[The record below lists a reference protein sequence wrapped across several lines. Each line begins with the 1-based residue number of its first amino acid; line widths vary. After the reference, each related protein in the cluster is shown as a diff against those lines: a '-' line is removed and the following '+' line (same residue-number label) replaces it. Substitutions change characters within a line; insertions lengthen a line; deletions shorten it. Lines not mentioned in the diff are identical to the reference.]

1 MRVIQRLVAVGD
13 GKEWKATP
21 RPPHALWL
29 VPLPGFLREQRE
41 ARARPDKPEP
51 AVHGSEKGPEYQFL
65 LQAVYDHFRRHSA
78 WPLARQLE
86 IDLED
91 QLDPLGG
98 LAHVCSALGLELL
111 VCGTSY
117 DAASVCRL
125 KLPAFLHCRGAED
138 DVERFVGAVRYCAKK
153 YREARGVPVT
163 VSADE
168 FVVELKYAEDAARR
182 VGLMLYEAG
191 DLWQSASQSP
201 GALPTFTMGPLMR
214 SMKGVA
220 SLQGFLDIGRQD
232 RERQGTAAVG
242 NHHMHSSRASLEPK
256 QYDVFIAYAYEDK
269 ESVAHP
275 LAKALGKRVVV
286 WYDDF
291 ALKVGDSLRRSI
303 DNGLANCRY
312 GIVILSPAFFKKE
325 WPQRELD
332 GLAAREIGGKKVI
345 LPVWHQIDFEGVR
358 AVSPTL
364 ADRVAAKT
372 SGGISAVVARLLDA
386 ITH

>member
-1 MRVIQRLVAVGD
+1 
-13 GKEWKATP
+13 
-21 RPPHALWL
+21 
-29 VPLPGFLREQRE
+29 
-41 ARARPDKPEP
+41 
-51 AVHGSEKGPEYQFL
+51 
-65 LQAVYDHFRRHSA
+65 
-78 WPLARQLE
+78 
-86 IDLED
+86 
-91 QLDPLGG
+91 
-98 LAHVCSALGLELL
+98 VCSALGLELV

-117 DAASVCRL
+117 DPTSVCRL
-125 KLPAFLHCRGAED
+125 KLPGFLHCRGAGD

-153 YREARGVPVT
+153 YREARGAPVT
-163 VSADE
+163 VSASE

-191 DLWQSASQSP
+191 DLWTSASQSP
-201 GALPTFTMGPLMR
+201 GTLPTFTMGPLMR
-214 SMKGVA
+214 SMKDVA
-220 SLQGFLDIGRQD
+220 SLQEFLDIGREE

-242 NHHMHSSRASLEPK
+242 SHPHGRRAALESK

-269 ESVAHP
+269 EAVARP
-275 LAKALGKRVVV
+275 LAEVLGKRVVV

-312 GIVILSPAFFKKE
+312 GVVILSPAFFKKE

-345 LPVWHQIDFEGVR
+345 LPVWHLIDFEGVR
-358 AVSPTL
+358 ASSPTL

-372 SGGISAVVARLLDA
+372 SEGISAVVARLLDA